1 MKVWA
6 AETLRPVRPAEDPL
20 LTGGPSEALERYR
33 TARAALAELDVK
45 EREGQLVP
53 VGVYVPAM
61 THLAGILRRA
71 GHRLVREFGNGA
83 GEILNEAI
91 DEFERQAPEL
101 LERAE
106 RQRFGEELAGAF

>member
-20 LTGGPSEALERYR
+20 MLTGGPSEALERYR
-33 TARAALAELDVK
+33 AARAAIAELDLK
-45 EREGQLVP
+45 EREGRLVP
-53 VGVYVPAM
+53 AGVYMPVMA
-61 THLAGILRRA
+61 HLAGILRRA

-91 DEFERQAPEL
+91 DEFERQVPGL

-106 RQRFGEELAGAF
+106 RQRLGEELANV